1 VSEFESQTRI
11 RVAHAVRNAAI
22 AQTS

>member
-1 VSEFESQTRI
+1 
-11 RVAHAVRNAAI
+11 VRNAAI